1 MIASHFAK
9 EKCTII
15 DFFTGTAI
23 VLSQEGR
30 ADSMPLNMQE
40 LGKRIVAARE
50 QLGWSQRELVRV
62 SRVGQNNLSVLEQ
75 GKKSSVRADT
85 VVRLAEALGVSA
97 DYLLG
102 LTDDPATPKRQR
114 TRKTASV
121 G

>member
-1 MIASHFAK
+1 
-9 EKCTII
+9 
-15 DFFTGTAI
+15 
-23 VLSQEGR
+23 
-30 ADSMPLNMQE
+30 MPLNMQE

-102 LTDDPATPKRQR
+102 LTDDSATPKRQR